1 MLRSIPAIDE
11 ILHLDEIEELR
22 TAHPRFPW
30 TRFIRQCVEQYRTR
44 VQAGETFGAKP
55 DTTAHL
61 VEMIVTRLDAL
72 RVRGVR
78 RVINGTGVI
87 LHTNLGR
94 AVLGRAVKEDI
105 ENILDGYVNL
115 EFDLDRGERGKRG
128 EQMHRLIQLATG
140 AEASMVVNNNAAAV
154 YLVANTYSPPGRVL
168 ISRGE
173 LVEIGGSFRLPTILA
188 SAAETVIEIGTTNR
202 TYIKDYE
209 KHARQGDTL
218 LKVHRSNYEIEGFA
232 HEASLEEIVKC
243 ARDARAHSVYDLG
256 SGALFDFGDAG
267 LAGEEHVERVL
278 ETGVDCVTM
287 SGDKLMGGVQ
297 AGIIVGSASFIA
309 PLKANP
315 LSRAVRI
322 DKVGI
327 AAVESL
333 FRSYLF
339 TADLIA
345 EIPVLSQSLGSLEEL
360 NTRAHGIVERLR
372 ETVADSYSLSVVED
386 AAAIGGGSF
395 AREEI
400 RSIAIAIQ
408 CDSEK
413 AAVSLARTMRSGNV
427 PLVPRIRGNELRFNL
442 RSIPPRDDLELSG
455 QLEALLKDTPH
466 MKGHAGRN
474 RSRPESA
481 RVKPRVKPRVK
492 RGKK

>member
-11 ILHLDEIEELR
+11 ILHLDEIVELR
-22 TAHPRFPW
+22 AAHPRLPW
-30 TRFIRQCVEQYRTR
+30 TRFVRHCVDEFRAR
-44 VQAGETFGAKP
+44 VQSDGP
-55 DTTAHL
+55 VDTGRDTAVQI
-61 VEMIVTRLDAL
+61 VEIISSRLDAL
-72 RVRGVR
+72 RIRGVR

-94 AVLGRAVKEDI
+94 AVLGKSVKEDI
-105 ENILDGYVNL
+105 ESILDGYVNL
-115 EFDLDRGERGKRG
+115 EFDLERGERGKRG

-154 YLVANTYSPPGRVL
+154 YLIANTYSPPGRVL

-202 TYIKDYE
+202 TYINDYA
-209 KHARQGDTL
+209 KHARLGDIL

-232 HEASLEEIVKC
+232 HEASLEEIVQC
-243 ARDARAHSVYDLG
+243 AKTSRAHSVYDLG
-256 SGALFDFGDAG
+256 SGALFDFSEAG
-267 LAGEEHVERVL
+267 LAGEQQVERVL

-297 AGIIVGSASFIA
+297 AGIIVGSAAFIA

-339 TADLIA
+339 ADDPVA
-345 EIPVLSQSLGSLEEL
+345 EIPVLSQSLGALDEL
-360 NTRAHGIVERLR
+360 KARAHGIVDRVR
-372 ETVADSYSLSVVED
+372 ETAAGSYSLSVVDD

-395 AREEI
+395 ARQEI
-400 RSIAIAIQ
+400 QGIAVAIR

-413 AAVSLARTMRSGNV
+413 SAVSLSRTMRRHTV
-427 PLVPRIRGNELRFNL
+427 PLIPRIRGNELRFNL
-442 RSIPPRDDLELSG
+442 RSIPRADDAELGRQLAELLRSPDTEQRRTPSDRTERD
-455 QLEALLKDTPH
+455 
-466 MKGHAGRN
+466 
-474 RSRPESA
+474 
-481 RVKPRVKPRVK
+481 
-492 RGKK
+492 KK